1 MSFTLEAL
9 TVRRSFLYHLTDSR
23 NLQRIRTTRHLESAS
38 RIFHAAGE
46 GVAVRTRRRAGLI
59 VEVDGVPVYIRDQAP
74 LHAGNMQLERGWAF
88 EDFVAHLNAR
98 VFFWPGNDTGP
109 ISYGVRHYQR
119 YAEDCPVI
127 LRVPTRAL
135 FSENAGRVALFCRW
149 NSGSPRCTYGRKSP
163 RTAKTFVD
171 ADDADYR
178 ASQVV
183 EVTFEDLVCLPESTQ
198 LGDVPW
204 GPWRALFTEQG

>member
-9 TVRRSFLYHLTDSR
+9 TELRPFLYHLTHQR
-23 NLQRIRTTRHLESAS
+23 NVPRIRTTMQLESAS
-38 RIFHAAGE
+38 RILRTAGE
-46 GVAVRTRRRAGLI
+46 EAAVRTRRRASLI
-59 VEVDGVPVYIRDQAP
+59 VEVGGIAVHIRDQAP
-74 LHAGNMQLERGWAF
+74 LHAGNMQLELGWTF

-98 VFFWPGNDTGP
+98 IFFWPGDDTGP

-135 FSENAGRVALFCRW
+135 FSENAGCVPLFCRW
-149 NSGSPRCTYGRKSP
+149 NSGSPRCSYGKKSP
-163 RTAKTFVD
+163 RTAKTFAD

-183 EVTFEDLVCLPESTQ
+183 EVTFEDLVRLPESAQ
-198 LGDVPW
+198 LGDAPW
-204 GPWRALFTEQG
+204 GPWRPLFTEQG